1 MEEFRFVPQLDRD
14 HIGAFEDTPDVGKK
28 NGMEYVW
35 EKRSLYYKDCLH
47 LGPRYKVDWE
57 FVRRA
62 REAIRK
68 KIMSRSKES
77 LELGPEYTT
86 GQEVT

>member
-1 MEEFRFVPQLDRD
+1 M
-14 HIGAFEDTPDVGKK
+14 HFEDIPDDDKK
-28 NGMEYVW
+28 RGMEYVW
-35 EKRSLYYKDCLH
+35 EKRSLFYKDCLNI
-47 LGPRYKVDWE
+47 GPRYKVDWE

-68 KIMSRSKES
+68 KIMSRSKEI
-77 LELGPEYTT
+77 LELSLEYTT